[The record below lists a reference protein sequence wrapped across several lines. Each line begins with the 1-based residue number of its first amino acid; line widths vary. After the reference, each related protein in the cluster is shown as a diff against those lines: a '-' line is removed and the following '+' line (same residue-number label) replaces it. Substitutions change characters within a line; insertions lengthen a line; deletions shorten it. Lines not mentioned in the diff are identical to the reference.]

1 MIVRSMYLTITYSLV
16 LSLSPYSSLSP
27 PYHSPSPLFLPV
39 PVMQQ
44 VYLDSVSLQGTLCQA
59 DAEMEWYRQPGTFFE
74 ETLWGK
80 MLRA

>member
-1 MIVRSMYLTITYSLV
+1 
-16 LSLSPYSSLSP
+16 
-27 PYHSPSPLFLPV
+27 
-39 PVMQQ
+39 MQQ